1 MKIIIIYFSRSGNNY
16 VNGQI
21 VDLKIGNTEIVAN
34 MIQKLTHSDIFK
46 IEPVISYSNDYTK
59 CIEEAKEDQ
68 RRNARPELQTYP
80 ENLEKYDL
88 IYLGFPNYWGTMPM
102 PVFTLLE
109 KMDFTNKI
117 IMPFCTHEGSGMG
130 NSENDIKKIC
140 KSGKVGKGL
149 AIHGANAQYSKEA
162 IKKWLKIKK

>member
-1 MKIIIIYFSRSGNNY
+1 MKSIIIYFSRSGNNY

-46 IEPVISYSNDYTK
+46 IEPVISYSNDYSK

-80 ENLEKYDL
+80 ENLENYDL

-162 IKKWLKIKK
+162 IKKWLKTKK